1 MLSLSCST
9 VTIPAEPS
17 LLQRCARF
25 RCHSAVLVF
34 RCHNAVLVFAV
45 TTLCWF
51 SLSQRSAGF
60 HCHNAVL
67 VFAITTQCSF
77 SLPQRCARFRCH
89 NAVLVFDVTTL
100 CSSSLSQRCARLR
113 CHNAVLVFAVTALCS
128 FSLSQRF
135 AHRCLTAVI
144 FLLCSALPAP
154 PMIMIIIINPCM
166 IMSYSVNET
175 SYISILIGVVVDRTH
190 YSRIFQF
197 PQRNNV
203 KISEYPPN
211 FNVFK
216 PRLVCR

>member
-17 LLQRCARF
+17 LSQRCARFSVSQRCARF
-25 RCHSAVLVF
+25 RCN
-34 RCHNAVLVFAV
+34 NAVLVFAV
-45 TTLCWF
+45 TTQCWF
-51 SLSQRSAGF
+51 LLSQRSARF
-60 HCHNAVL
+60 RCHNAVL

-77 SLPQRCARFRCH
+77 
-89 NAVLVFDVTTL
+89 
-100 CSSSLSQRCARLR
+100 SLSQRCARLR

-175 SYISILIGVVVDRTH
+175 SYISILIGV
-190 YSRIFQF
+190 
-197 PQRNNV
+197 
-203 KISEYPPN
+203 N
-211 FNVFK
+211 F
-216 PRLVCR
+216 RGIVCYHATTAK